1 MSFHLGLLVLI
12 AAAPLMALAVGLLL
26 WNAALVRDAVDHEL
40 EESADTLG
48 TAVEREIDGW
58 TSALYA
64 LAAEPSLNCTPTER
78 FYHQAAAVAERHGAR
93 IVLLDAT
100 GQQRMNT
107 LRPFG
112 AALPKGPGPWVTPE
126 AFRADRPVV
135 SDLFIGPVAN
145 APVVFVAVPAPAGGK
160 PACWLALGVTPGR
173 FGSLIALQGRPSWRG
188 ILVDARQAV
197 VASSRERQGSAVQL
211 APDWY
216 IEASMAGARG
226 IAEGEWNDMG
236 AARVA
241 FQRLNAG
248 RWTVAVAAPSAEL
261 ALAWSAPVA
270 AGALGVLAVVLLSL
284 SFAGI
289 YARRMKR
296 ETGALAQLAEL
307 DVLRAAIARA
317 DEDIRQRR
325 IEHEAHMAS
334 EALRA
339 AAESASR
346 SKDLFLATLSH
357 ELRGPLTAVIGWL
370 DVGRFSLDDPQT
382 LRQCL
387 DIAMRNAKQQAR
399 IIDDLL
405 DVSRIVSGKFSVERR
420 PLELSRLVG
429 EALEACR
436 PAAAEKA
443 IELRLRVA
451 EPAFIEGDRERM
463 FQVLANL
470 IGNAVK
476 FNRPGGWV
484 EVALERAGAEVRL
497 AVTDNGEGIA
507 ASALPHVFER
517 FWQGGA
523 GAARKHAGLGLGL
536 SLVRYIVELHA
547 GCIEAESGGPGQGA
561 RFTVTLPRLAQAP
574 QGQPAGPA
582 QPQPENEP
590 TLSGLNVLI
599 VDQDQDTLGWLDR
612 VLATHGAAT
621 AAARSPEEALGR
633 FEELHPDIVIAEL
646 AMPDAEGYRLIRS
659 VRARQG
665 ERRVKALAFSGQ
677 ASQEERSRALA
688 AGYDAFLAKP
698 CDSSALLRAVQ
709 ALSQDRRA
717 ALHG

>member
-1 MSFHLGLLVLI
+1 
-12 AAAPLMALAVGLLL
+12 
-26 WNAALVRDAVDHEL
+26 
-40 EESADTLG
+40 
-48 TAVEREIDGW
+48 
-58 TSALYA
+58 
-64 LAAEPSLNCTPTER
+64 
-78 FYHQAAAVAERHGAR
+78 
-93 IVLLDAT
+93 
-100 GQQRMNT
+100 
-107 LRPFG
+107 
-112 AALPKGPGPWVTPE
+112 
-126 AFRADRPVV
+126 
-135 SDLFIGPVAN
+135 
-145 APVVFVAVPAPAGGK
+145 
-160 PACWLALGVTPGR
+160 VTPGR

-197 VASSRERQGSAVQL
+197 VASSRERQGSAVEL

-226 IAEGEWNDMG
+226 VAEGEWNDMG

-296 ETGALAQLAEL
+296 ETGALAQLAARLGGDAPAALPPPGSVAEL
-307 DVLRAAIARA
+307 AVLRAALSRA

-547 GCIEAESGGPGQGA
+547 GRIEAESGGPGQGA

-582 QPQPENEP
+582 QPQPEIEP